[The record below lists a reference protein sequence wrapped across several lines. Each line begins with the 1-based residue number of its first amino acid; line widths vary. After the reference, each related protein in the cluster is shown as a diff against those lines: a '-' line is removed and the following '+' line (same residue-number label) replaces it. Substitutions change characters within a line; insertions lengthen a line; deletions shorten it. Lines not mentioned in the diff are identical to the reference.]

1 MKRSFLERWGNDMKT
16 IDTAF
21 LKNIPIF
28 TGLTDA
34 QCAKLVRIMKV
45 QAVPAGA
52 SIIKEHERGT
62 DMFILLE
69 GDVEVSKTLMLK
81 VAGRGLDTR
90 DKMLQRLSASDHAF
104 FGEMGFFDE
113 RSERSASV
121 VALTACEVA
130 VVTKDEFF
138 ALAESDR
145 DLGYIILK
153 NIIRI
158 VSVRLDKT
166 TKDVVKL
173 TTALSLAL
181 ER

>member
-1 MKRSFLERWGNDMKT
+1 MNT
-16 IDTAF
+16 IDTTF

-28 TGLTDA
+28 TGLTDG
-34 QCAKLVRIMKV
+34 QLEKLMRIMTVKV
-45 QAVPAGA
+45 IAAGA

-62 DMFILLE
+62 DMFILLS

-113 RSERSASV
+113 QGERSATV
-121 VALTACEVA
+121 AALTPCEVA
-130 VVTKDEFF
+130 VITKEGFF
-138 ALAESDR
+138 ALAESDK
-145 DLGYIILK
+145 DLGYVILK

>member
-1 MKRSFLERWGNDMKT
+1 MKT
-16 IDTAF
+16 IDPAF
-21 LKNIPIF
+21 LKHIPIF
-28 TGLTDA
+28 AGLSDA
-34 QCAKLVRIMKV
+34 QYASLVRIMILRSL
-45 QAVPAGA
+45 PAGS
-52 SIIKEHERGT
+52 SIIREHEHGT
-62 DMFILLE
+62 EMFILLE
-69 GDVEVSKTLMLK
+69 GEVEVSKTLMLK
-81 VAGRGLDTR
+81 VTGRGLDTR

-113 RSERSASV
+113 HGERSASV
-121 VALTACEVA
+121 VALTPVDVA
-130 VVTKDEFF
+130 VITKEEFF
-138 ALAESDR
+138 ALADSDK
-145 DLGYIILK
+145 DLGYVILK

>member
-1 MKRSFLERWGNDMKT
+1 MKT
-16 IDTAF
+16 IDAAF
-21 LKNIPIF
+21 LKSIPIF
-28 TGLTDA
+28 TGLSDA
-34 QCAKLVRIMKV
+34 QCGKLMGIMTTQSV
-45 QAVPAGA
+45 ESGA
-52 SIIKEHERGT
+52 SIIREHDHGT
-62 DMFILLE
+62 DMFVLLSGE
-69 GDVEVSKTLMLK
+69 VEVSKTLMLK

-121 VALTACEVA
+121 VALTPCEVA
-130 VVTKDEFF
+130 RITKEEFF
-138 ALAESDR
+138 ALADGDK

>member
-1 MKRSFLERWGNDMKT
+1 MNRIDTSFLT
-16 IDTAF
+16 H
-21 LKNIPIF
+21 IPIF

-34 QCAKLVRIMKV
+34 QLEKLTRIMTVKSV
-45 QAVPAGA
+45 ATGT

-62 DMFILLE
+62 DMFILLA

-81 VAGRGLDTR
+81 VSGRGLDTR

-113 RSERSASV
+113 QGERSASV
-121 VALTACEVA
+121 VALTACDVA
-130 VVTKDEFF
+130 VITKEEFF
-138 ALAESDR
+138 ALADSDK
-145 DLGYIILK
+145 DLGYTILK

>member
-1 MKRSFLERWGNDMKT
+1 MKT
-16 IDTAF
+16 IETAF

-28 TGLTDA
+28 IGLSESQLGALT
-34 QCAKLVRIMKV
+34 RIMHV
-45 QAVPAGA
+45 QSVPAGA
-52 SIIKEHERGT
+52 MIIRERERGT
-62 DMFILLE
+62 DMFILLSGE
-69 GDVEVSKTLMLK
+69 VEVSKSLMLK

-90 DKMLQRLSASDHAF
+90 DKMLQRLSADDHAF

-113 RSERSASV
+113 KSERSASV
-121 VALTACEVA
+121 AALTACEVA

-138 ALAESDR
+138 ALAESDLA
-145 DLGYIILK
+145 LGYTILK

-158 VSVRLDKT
+158 VSIRLDKT